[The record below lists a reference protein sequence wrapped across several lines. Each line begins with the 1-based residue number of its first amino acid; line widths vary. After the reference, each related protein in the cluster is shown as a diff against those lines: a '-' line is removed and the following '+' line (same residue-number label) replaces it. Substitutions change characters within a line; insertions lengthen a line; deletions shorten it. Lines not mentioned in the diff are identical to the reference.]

1 MCDGCLAGAVRGLD
15 QTRGPA
21 EPETPHH
28 LLAWREYQSV
38 STWGEGGQGRGGGG

>member
-21 EPETPHH
+21 EPETPHTS
-28 LLAWREYQSV
+28 LEGISASRYLG
-38 STWGEGGQGRGGGG
+38 GEGRGEG